1 MNEETKQ
8 MNILFVT
15 LVGINSIEDRG
26 IYQDLLRHFRN
37 KGHDVTI
44 VTPVERRKGIAAN
57 YRQKDGV
64 SILQVKT
71 LNITKTNLIEKGVGT
86 VLLEY
91 QFLSAIKKYLSTK
104 KFDLVLYSTPP
115 ITFSRVIQ
123 FIKKRDNAKSYLLL
137 KDIFPQ
143 NAVDLGMM
151 KKEGVLHRFFQRKE
165 KQLYRVSD
173 FIGCMSP
180 ANVDYV
186 LKHNP
191 EISPARV
198 EVCPNSIEPVE
209 EAASK
214 NDTLRSQYNIP
225 AEATLYIYGGNLGKP
240 QGLDFLTE
248 VLETNNNKP
257 DRFFIVIG
265 SGTEKQRLNDWF
277 QSHPLSNAV
286 MLDGLPK
293 EDYDRLVRSCDVGL
307 IFLDR
312 RFTIPNY
319 PSRLLSYLEN
329 KMPVLIASDT
339 NTDVGPIAEENGY
352 GLWAEHGDIEK
363 FNKLLNVFCENP
375 ELRKQMGQKG
385 YRYLMENY
393 TVERSYEVIMLSTNY
408 TNSLIV

>member
-1 MNEETKQ
+1 
-8 MNILFVT
+8 MNILFLT
-15 LVGINSIEDRG
+15 LVDINSIADRG
-26 IYQDLLRHFRN
+26 IYTDLLRHFVHR
-37 KGHDVTI
+37 GHDVTI
-44 VTPVERRKGIAAN
+44 LCPCERRKGIDTN
-57 YRQKDGV
+57 LQIHKNHR
-64 SILQVKT
+64 ILQVKT
-71 LNITKTNLIEKGVGT
+71 LNIQKTNIIEKGIGT
-86 VLLEY
+86 L
-91 QFLSAIKKYLSTK
+91 AIEVQYLAAIRKYLPDIR
-104 KFDLVLYSTPP
+104 FDLIIYSTPP
-115 ITFSRVIQ
+115 ITFTRVIKA
-123 FIKKRDNAKSYLLL
+123 IKKRDNAGTYLLL

-151 KKEGVLHRFFQRKE
+151 KREGILHRFFRRKE

-180 ANVDYV
+180 ANVNYV

-191 EISPARV
+191 EISPDRV

-209 EAASK
+209 EVTGMK
-214 NDTLRSQYNIP
+214 DTLRTQYNIP

-240 QGLDFLTE
+240 QGLDFLTK
-248 VLETNNNKP
+248 VLEKNNNKP

-265 SGTEKQRLNDWF
+265 SGTEKQKLTDWF
-277 QSHPLSNAV
+277 QSHQLSNAV

-307 IFLDR
+307 IFLDK

-329 KMPVLIASDT
+329 KMPVLVASDT

-375 ELRKQMGQKG
+375 ELRIRMGERG
-385 YRYLMENY
+385 YRFLMENY
-393 TVERSYEVIMLSTNY
+393 TVEKSYNIIIKHFEN
-408 TNSLIV
+408 

>member
-26 IYQDLLRHFRN
+26 IYQDLLRKFRDE
-37 KGHDVTI
+37 GHAVTI
-44 VTPVERRKGIAAN
+44 VSPVERRKGIATN
-57 YRQKDGV
+57 FQQKDGI
-64 SILQVKT
+64 SLLQVRT
-71 LNITKTNLIEKGVGT
+71 LNVTKTNIVEKGIGT
-86 VLLEY
+86 LALEY
-91 QFLSAIKKYLSTK
+91 QYLAAIRKYLTDT
-104 KFDLVLYSTPP
+104 KFDLVMFSTPP
-115 ITFSRVIQ
+115 ITVGKVIR
-123 FIKKRDNAKSYLLL
+123 FIKKRDNARSYLLL

-143 NAVDLGMM
+143 NAVDIAMM
-151 KKEGVLHRFFQRKE
+151 KREGILYRFFRRKE
-165 KQLYRVSD
+165 KQLYQVSD
-173 FIGCMSP
+173 YIGCMSP

-209 EAASK
+209 EVTKKEIS
-214 NDTLRSQYNIP
+214 LRTKYNIP

-248 VLETNNNKP
+248 VLETNNNKA
-257 DRFFIVIG
+257 DRFFIIIG
-265 SGTEKQRLNDWF
+265 SGTEKQRLTDWF
-277 QSHPLSNAV
+277 QSRQLSNAI
-286 MLDGLPK
+286 MLDGMPK
-293 EDYDRLVRSCDVGL
+293 QDYDRLVRSCDVGL

-319 PSRLLSYLEN
+319 PSRLLSYLEY

-352 GLWAEHGDIEK
+352 GLWAEHGDIST
-363 FNKLLNVFCENP
+363 FNKLLDVFCKSP
-375 ELRKQMGQKG
+375 ELRISMGEQG
-385 YRYLMENY
+385 YRYLLENY
-393 TVERSYEVIMLSTNY
+393 TVEKSYEVIMFSMN
-408 TNSLIV
+408 NAN

>member
-1 MNEETKQ
+1 MNV
-8 MNILFVT
+8 LFVT
-15 LVGINSIEDRG
+15 LVGIISIEDRG
-26 IYQDLLRHFRN
+26 IYQDLLRQFRN

-71 LNITKTNLIEKGVGT
+71 LNVTKTNLIEKGVGT

-151 KKEGVLHRFFQRKE
+151 KRDGILHRFFQRKE
-165 KQLYRVSD
+165 KQLYKVSD

-180 ANVDYV
+180 ANVNYV

-209 EAASK
+209 EAAGK
-214 NDTLRSQYNIP
+214 NDMLRSQYNIP

-257 DRFFIVIG
+257 DRYFIVIG

-293 EDYDRLVRSCDVGL
+293 VAYDQLVRSCDVGL
-307 IFLDR
+307 IFLDK

-329 KMPVLIASDT
+329 KMPVLVASDT
-339 NTDVGPIAEENGY
+339 NTDAGPIAEENGY
-352 GLWAEHGDIEK
+352 GLWAAHGDIEK
-363 FNKLLNVFCENP
+363 FNALIDVFCENP
-375 ELRKQMGQKG
+375 ELRKQMGEKG

-393 TVERSYEVIMLSTNY
+393 TVERSYEVIMLSTNC
-408 TNSLIV
+408 TNCLIV

>member
-1 MNEETKQ
+1 MNV
-8 MNILFVT
+8 LFVT
-15 LVGINSIEDRG
+15 LVGINSIVDRG
-26 IYQDLLRHFRN
+26 IYQDLLRQFRN

-71 LNITKTNLIEKGVGT
+71 LNVTKTNLIEKGVGT

-151 KKEGVLHRFFQRKE
+151 KRDGILHRFFQRKE
-165 KQLYRVSD
+165 KQLYKVSD
-173 FIGCMSP
+173 HIGCMSP

-209 EAASK
+209 EVAEKEISIRAH
-214 NDTLRSQYNIP
+214 YNIP

-248 VLETNNNKP
+248 VLEKNNNQP

-265 SGTEKQRLNDWF
+265 SGTEKQRLTDWF
-277 QSHPLSNAV
+277 QSHPLSNAI

-293 EDYDRLVRSCDVGL
+293 NEYDKLVASCDVGL

-329 KMPVLIASDT
+329 KMPVLIASDR
-339 NTDVGPIAEENGY
+339 NTDVGPIAEKNGY
-352 GLWAEHGDIEK
+352 GLWAAHGDIEK

-375 ELRKQMGQKG
+375 ELRKQMGEKG

-408 TNSLIV
+408 TN

>member
-1 MNEETKQ
+1 MNV
-8 MNILFVT
+8 LFVT

-26 IYQDLLRHFRN
+26 IYQDLLRQFRN

-71 LNITKTNLIEKGVGT
+71 LNVTKTNLIEKGVGT

-151 KKEGVLHRFFQRKE
+151 KRDGILHRFFQRKE
-165 KQLYRVSD
+165 KQLYKVSD
-173 FIGCMSP
+173 YIGCMSP
-180 ANVDYV
+180 ANVNYV

-198 EVCPNSIEPVE
+198 EVCPNSIEPVK
-209 EAASK
+209 EAAGK
-214 NDTLRSQYNIP
+214 NDMLRSQYNIP

-240 QGLDFLTE
+240 QGLDFLME

-293 EDYDRLVRSCDVGL
+293 VAYDQLVRSCDVGL
-307 IFLDR
+307 IFLDK

-329 KMPVLIASDT
+329 KMPVLVASDT
-339 NTDVGPIAEENGY
+339 NTDAGPIAEENGY
-352 GLWAEHGDIEK
+352 GLWAEHGDIDK
-363 FNKLLNVFCENP
+363 FNALIDVFCENP
-375 ELRKQMGQKG
+375 ELRKQMGERG

-393 TVERSYEVIMLSTNY
+393 TVERSYEVIMFSTNC
-408 TNSLIV
+408 TN

>member
-1 MNEETKQ
+1 
-8 MNILFVT
+8 MNILFLT
-15 LVGINSIEDRG
+15 LAEINSIADRG
-26 IYQDLLRHFRN
+26 IYTDLLRHFVRR
-37 KGHDVTI
+37 GHDVTI
-44 VTPVERRKGIAAN
+44 VCPKERRKGIDTN
-57 YRQKDGV
+57 LQLLENHR
-64 SILQVKT
+64 ILQVKT
-71 LNITKTNLIEKGVGT
+71 LNIQKTNIIEKGIGT
-86 VLLEY
+86 L
-91 QFLSAIKKYLSTK
+91 AIEVQYLAAIRKYLPDIR
-104 KFDLVLYSTPP
+104 FDLIMYSTPP
-115 ITFSRVIQ
+115 ITFTRVIKA
-123 FIKKRDNAKSYLLL
+123 IKKRDNARSYLLL

-151 KKEGVLHRFFQRKE
+151 KREGILHRFFRRKE
-165 KQLYRVSD
+165 NQLYRVSD

-180 ANVDYV
+180 ANVNYV

-191 EISPARV
+191 EISPDRV

-293 EDYDRLVRSCDVGL
+293 VAYDQLVRSCDVGL
-307 IFLDR
+307 IFLDK

-329 KMPVLIASDT
+329 KMPVLVASDT
-339 NTDVGPIAEENGY
+339 NTDAGPIAEENGY
-352 GLWAEHGDIEK
+352 GLWAEHGDIST

-393 TVERSYEVIMLSTNY
+393 TVERSYEVIMNSTNY
-408 TNSLIV
+408 TN

>member
-1 MNEETKQ
+1 MNV
-8 MNILFVT
+8 LFVT

-26 IYQDLLRHFRN
+26 IYQDLLRQFRN

-71 LNITKTNLIEKGVGT
+71 LNVTKTNLIEKGVGT

-91 QFLSAIKKYLSTK
+91 QFLSAIKKYMSTK

-151 KKEGVLHRFFQRKE
+151 KRDGILHRFFQRKE
-165 KQLYRVSD
+165 KQLYKVSD
-173 FIGCMSP
+173 YIGCMSP
-180 ANVDYV
+180 ANVNYV

-198 EVCPNSIEPVE
+198 EVCPNSIEPVK
-209 EAASK
+209 EAAGK

-240 QGLDFLTE
+240 QGLDFLME

-293 EDYDRLVRSCDVGL
+293 VAYDQLVRSCDVGL
-307 IFLDR
+307 IFLDK

-329 KMPVLIASDT
+329 KMPVLVASDT
-339 NTDVGPIAEENGY
+339 NTDAGPIAEENGY

-375 ELRKQMGQKG
+375 ELRKQMGEKG

-393 TVERSYEVIMLSTNY
+393 TVERAYEVIMFSTNY
-408 TNSLIV
+408 TN

>member
-1 MNEETKQ
+1 MNV
-8 MNILFVT
+8 LFVT
-15 LVGINSIEDRG
+15 LVGINSIVDRG
-26 IYQDLLRHFRN
+26 IYQDLLRQFRN

-71 LNITKTNLIEKGVGT
+71 LNVTKTNLIEKGVGT

-91 QFLSAIKKYLSTK
+91 QFLSAIKKYLSMK

-151 KKEGVLHRFFQRKE
+151 KREGILHRFFRRKE
-165 KQLYRVSD
+165 KQLYKVSD
-173 FIGCMSP
+173 YIGCMSP
-180 ANVDYV
+180 ANVNYV

-209 EAASK
+209 EAAGKS
-214 NDTLRSQYNIP
+214 DTLRSQYNIP

-248 VLETNNNKP
+248 VLETNNNQP

-293 EDYDRLVRSCDVGL
+293 VAYDQLVRSCDVGL

-329 KMPVLIASDT
+329 KMPVLVASDT
-339 NTDVGPIAEENGY
+339 NTDAGPIAEENGY

-375 ELRKQMGQKG
+375 ELRKQMGEKG

-393 TVERSYEVIMLSTNY
+393 TVERSYEVIMLSTNC
-408 TNSLIV
+408 TN

>member
-1 MNEETKQ
+1 
-8 MNILFVT
+8 MNILFLT
-15 LVGINSIEDRG
+15 LAEINSITDRG
-26 IYQDLLRHFRN
+26 IYTDLLRHFVQ

-44 VTPVERRKGIAAN
+44 VCPKERRKGIDTN
-57 YRQKDGV
+57 LQSNKNHR
-64 SILQVKT
+64 ILQVKT
-71 LNITKTNLIEKGVGT
+71 FNIVSTNIVEKGIGT
-86 VLLEY
+86 LAIEY
-91 QFLSAIKKYLSTK
+91 QYLAAIRKYLPDIW
-104 KFDLVLYSTPP
+104 FDLIMYSTPP
-115 ITFSRVIQ
+115 ITFTRVIKA
-123 FIKKRDNAKSYLLL
+123 IKKRDNARTYLLL
-137 KDIFPQ
+137 KDICPQ
-143 NAVDLGMM
+143 HAVDLGMM
-151 KKEGVLHRFFQRKE
+151 KREGILHRFFRRKE

-180 ANVDYV
+180 ANVNYV

-191 EISPARV
+191 EISPDRV
-198 EVCPNSIEPVE
+198 EVCPNSIEPVK
-209 EAASK
+209 EAAGK
-214 NDTLRSQYNIP
+214 NDMLRSQYNIP

-375 ELRKQMGQKG
+375 ELRLRMGERG
-385 YRYLMENY
+385 YRFLMENY
-393 TVERSYEVIMLSTNY
+393 TVEKSYEVIMRKWAAPY
-408 TNSLIV
+408 RVPI

>member
-1 MNEETKQ
+1 
-8 MNILFVT
+8 MNILFLT
-15 LVGINSIEDRG
+15 LVDINSIEDRG
-26 IYQDLLRHFRN
+26 IYTDLLRHFVQQ
-37 KGHDVTI
+37 GHDVTI
-44 VTPVERRKGIAAN
+44 VCPKERRKGIDTN
-57 YRQKDGV
+57 LQVGENHR
-64 SILQVKT
+64 ILQVKT
-71 LNITKTNLIEKGVGT
+71 LNIQKTNIIEKGIGT
-86 VLLEY
+86 L
-91 QFLSAIKKYLSTK
+91 AIEVQYLAAIRKYLQDIR
-104 KFDLVLYSTPP
+104 FNLIIYSTPP
-115 ITFSRVIQ
+115 ITFTRVIKA
-123 FIKKRDNAKSYLLL
+123 IKKRDNARTYLLL

-151 KKEGVLHRFFQRKE
+151 KREGILHRFFRRKE

-191 EISPARV
+191 EISPDRV

-214 NDTLRSQYNIP
+214 NNTLRSQYNIP

-248 VLETNNNKP
+248 VLETNNNQP
-257 DRFFIVIG
+257 NRFFIVIG

-293 EDYDRLVRSCDVGL
+293 VAYDQLVRSCDVGL
-307 IFLDR
+307 IFLDK

-329 KMPVLIASDT
+329 KMPVLVASDT
-339 NTDVGPIAEENGY
+339 NTDAGPIAEENGY
-352 GLWAEHGDIEK
+352 GLWAEHGDIDK
-363 FNKLLNVFCENP
+363 FNALIDVFCENP
-375 ELRKQMGQKG
+375 ELRKQMGEKG

-393 TVERSYEVIMLSTNY
+393 TVERSYEVIMLSTNC
-408 TNSLIV
+408 TN

>member
-1 MNEETKQ
+1 MNV
-8 MNILFVT
+8 LFVT

-26 IYQDLLRHFRN
+26 IYQDLLRQFRN

-71 LNITKTNLIEKGVGT
+71 LNVTKTNLIEKGVGT

-151 KKEGVLHRFFQRKE
+151 KRDGILHRFFRRKE
-165 KQLYRVSD
+165 KQLYKVSD
-173 FIGCMSP
+173 YIGCMSP
-180 ANVDYV
+180 ANVNYV

-191 EISPARV
+191 EISPDRV

-293 EDYDRLVRSCDVGL
+293 VAYDQLVRSCDVGL
-307 IFLDR
+307 IFLDK

-329 KMPVLIASDT
+329 KMPVLVASDT
-339 NTDVGPIAEENGY
+339 NTDAGPIAEENGF
-352 GLWAEHGDIEK
+352 GLWAAHGDIEK

-375 ELRKQMGQKG
+375 ELRKQMGEKG

-393 TVERSYEVIMLSTNY
+393 TVERSYEVIMLSTNC
-408 TNSLIV
+408 TN

>member
-1 MNEETKQ
+1 
-8 MNILFVT
+8 MNILFLT
-15 LVGINSIEDRG
+15 LVDINNLNDRG
-26 IYQDLLRHFRN
+26 IYPDLLRHFVHQ
-37 KGHDVTI
+37 GHDVTI
-44 VTPVERRKGIAAN
+44 VSPKERRKAISSNLQAGEN
-57 YRQKDGV
+57 HR
-64 SILQVKT
+64 ILQVKT
-71 LNITKTNLIEKGVGT
+71 FNIQKTNIIEKGIGT
-86 VLLEY
+86 LAIEY
-91 QFLSAIKKYLSTK
+91 QYLAAIRKYLSDIR
-104 KFDLVLYSTPP
+104 FDLIIYSTPP
-115 ITFSRVIQ
+115 ITFTQVIKA
-123 FIKKRDNAKSYLLL
+123 IKKRDNARTYLLL

-151 KKEGVLHRFFQRKE
+151 KREGILHRFFRRKE
-165 KQLYRVSD
+165 KQLYRISD
-173 FIGCMSP
+173 YIGCMSP

-209 EAASK
+209 EVTEKEIS
-214 NDTLRSQYNIP
+214 LRTKYNIP

-248 VLETNNNKP
+248 VLEKNNNKA

-265 SGTEKQRLNDWF
+265 SGTEKQRLTTWF
-277 QSHPLSNAV
+277 QSRQLSNAI

-339 NTDVGPIAEENGY
+339 NTDVGQIAEENGY
-352 GLWAEHGDIEK
+352 GLWAEHGDIST

-375 ELRKQMGQKG
+375 ELRIRMGEKG
-385 YRYLMENY
+385 YRFLIENY
-393 TVERSYEVIMLSTNY
+393 TVENSYNIIIKHFEN
-408 TNSLIV
+408 

>member
-1 MNEETKQ
+1 MNV
-8 MNILFVT
+8 LFVT

-26 IYQDLLRHFRN
+26 IYQDLLRQFRN

-71 LNITKTNLIEKGVGT
+71 LNVTKTNLIEKGVGT

-91 QFLSAIKKYLSTK
+91 QFLSAIKKYMSTK

-151 KKEGVLHRFFQRKE
+151 KRDGILHRFFQRKE
-165 KQLYRVSD
+165 KQLYKVSD
-173 FIGCMSP
+173 YIGCMSP
-180 ANVDYV
+180 ANVNYV

-209 EAASK
+209 EAAGK
-214 NDTLRSQYNIP
+214 NDMLRSQYNIP

-240 QGLDFLTE
+240 QGLDFLME

-277 QSHPLSNAV
+277 QSHLLSNAV
-286 MLDGLPK
+286 ILDGLPK
-293 EDYDRLVRSCDVGL
+293 VAYDQLVRSCDVGL
-307 IFLDR
+307 IFLDK

-329 KMPVLIASDT
+329 KMPVLVASDT
-339 NTDVGPIAEENGY
+339 NTDAGPIAEENGY
-352 GLWAEHGDIEK
+352 GLWAEHGDIDK
-363 FNKLLNVFCENP
+363 FNALIDVFCENP
-375 ELRKQMGQKG
+375 ELRKQMGEKG

-393 TVERSYEVIMLSTNY
+393 TVERSYEVIMFSTNC
-408 TNSLIV
+408 TN

>member
-1 MNEETKQ
+1 MNV
-8 MNILFVT
+8 LFVT

-26 IYQDLLRHFRN
+26 IYQDLLRQFRN

-71 LNITKTNLIEKGVGT
+71 LNVTKTNLIEKGVGT

-151 KKEGVLHRFFQRKE
+151 KRDGILHRFFQRKE
-165 KQLYRVSD
+165 KQLYKVSD
-173 FIGCMSP
+173 YIGCMSP
-180 ANVDYV
+180 ANVNYV

-209 EAASK
+209 EAAGK
-214 NDTLRSQYNIP
+214 NDMLRSQYNIP

-240 QGLDFLTE
+240 QGLDFLME

-293 EDYDRLVRSCDVGL
+293 VAYDQLVRSCDVGL
-307 IFLDR
+307 IFLDK

-329 KMPVLIASDT
+329 KMPVLVASDT
-339 NTDVGPIAEENGY
+339 NTDAGPIAEENGY
-352 GLWAEHGDIEK
+352 GLWAEHGDIDK
-363 FNKLLNVFCENP
+363 FNALIDVFCENP
-375 ELRKQMGQKG
+375 ELRKQMGEKG

-393 TVERSYEVIMLSTNY
+393 TVERSYEVIMFSTNC
-408 TNSLIV
+408 TN

>member
-1 MNEETKQ
+1 MNV
-8 MNILFVT
+8 LFVT

-26 IYQDLLRHFRN
+26 IYQDLLRQFRN

-71 LNITKTNLIEKGVGT
+71 LNVTKTNLIEKGVGT

-151 KKEGVLHRFFQRKE
+151 KRDGILHRFFQRKE
-165 KQLYRVSD
+165 KQLYKVSD
-173 FIGCMSP
+173 YIGCMSP
-180 ANVDYV
+180 ANVNYV

-198 EVCPNSIEPVE
+198 EVCPNSIEPVK
-209 EAASK
+209 EAAGK
-214 NDTLRSQYNIP
+214 NDMLRSQYNIP
-225 AEATLYIYGGNLGKP
+225 ADATLYIYGGNLGKP

-293 EDYDRLVRSCDVGL
+293 VAYDQLVRSCDVGL
-307 IFLDR
+307 IFLDK

-329 KMPVLIASDT
+329 KMPVLVASDT
-339 NTDVGPIAEENGY
+339 NTDAGPIAEENGF
-352 GLWAEHGDIEK
+352 GLWAAHGDIEK

-375 ELRKQMGQKG
+375 ELRKQMGEKG

-393 TVERSYEVIMLSTNY
+393 TVERSYEVIMLSTNC
-408 TNSLIV
+408 TN

>member
-1 MNEETKQ
+1 
-8 MNILFVT
+8 MNILFLT
-15 LVGINSIEDRG
+15 LVDINSITDRG
-26 IYQDLLRHFRN
+26 IYTDLLRHFVQ

-44 VTPVERRKGIAAN
+44 VCPKERRKGIDTN
-57 YRQKDGV
+57 LQSNKNHR
-64 SILQVKT
+64 ILQVKT
-71 LNITKTNLIEKGVGT
+71 FNIVSTNIVEKGIGT
-86 VLLEY
+86 LAIEY
-91 QFLSAIKKYLSTK
+91 QYLAAIRKYLPDIW
-104 KFDLVLYSTPP
+104 FDLIMYSTPP
-115 ITFSRVIQ
+115 ITFTRVIKA
-123 FIKKRDNAKSYLLL
+123 IKKRDNARTYLLL

-151 KKEGVLHRFFQRKE
+151 KRDGILHRFFRRKE
-165 KQLYRVSD
+165 KQLYKVSD
-173 FIGCMSP
+173 YIGCMSP
-180 ANVDYV
+180 ANVNYV

-191 EISPARV
+191 EISPDRV
-198 EVCPNSIEPVE
+198 EVCPNSIEPVK
-209 EAASK
+209 EAAGK
-214 NDTLRSQYNIP
+214 NDMLRSQYNIP

-265 SGTEKQRLNDWF
+265 SGTEKQKLTDWF
-277 QSHPLSNAV
+277 QSHQLSNAV

-293 EDYDRLVRSCDVGL
+293 EAYDRLVRSCDVGL

-329 KMPVLIASDT
+329 KMPVLVASDT
-339 NTDVGPIAEENGY
+339 NTDVGSIAEENGY

>member
-1 MNEETKQ
+1 MNV
-8 MNILFVT
+8 LFVT

-26 IYQDLLRHFRN
+26 IYQDLLRQFRN

-151 KKEGVLHRFFQRKE
+151 KRDGILHRFFQRKE
-165 KQLYRVSD
+165 KQLYKVSD
-173 FIGCMSP
+173 YIGCMSP
-180 ANVDYV
+180 ANVNYV

-209 EAASK
+209 EAAGKS
-214 NDTLRSQYNIP
+214 DTLRSQYNIP

-248 VLETNNNKP
+248 VLETNNNQP

-293 EDYDRLVRSCDVGL
+293 VAYDQLVRSCDVGL
-307 IFLDR
+307 IFLDK

-329 KMPVLIASDT
+329 KMPVLVASDT
-339 NTDVGPIAEENGY
+339 NTDAGPIAEENGY

-375 ELRKQMGQKG
+375 ELRKQMGEKG

-393 TVERSYEVIMLSTNY
+393 TVERSYEVIMLSTNC
-408 TNSLIV
+408 TN